1 MWWGCSSFPVRIA
14 NPRIAN
20 PVKRARGYYA
30 LRGYCYTPT
39 RGPGRASGAGERP
52 VGSAADESEKILD
65 MPKQSEQCKRSDIEH
80 VRKFVEF
87 AKATLNDAWYYPPS
101 GGHRYM
107 VALALY
113 SKCITVAEATIVLID
128 AGFTDEAFGL
138 TRTLIDIFI
147 TLHYIANHDTDS
159 RARLYY
165 QYFAKDISEW
175 GKIIADYWPQQA
187 HTLNPRTLKAA
198 ANYPHPHRWSGKP
211 TSQIALEPD
220 TVEVDP
226 ADNHIVQ
233 AGHDNFVVRSGHA
246 KDMRNMAVFNIAA
259 YLCNT
264 MVCFYRC
271 MGDPQP
277 SRLGTWAGAL
287 VAHLAHRHR

>member
-1 MWWGCSSFPVRIA
+1 MQP
-14 NPRIAN
+14 
-20 PVKRARGYYA
+20 
-30 LRGYCYTPT
+30 
-39 RGPGRASGAGERP
+39 
-52 VGSAADESEKILD
+52 
-65 MPKQSEQCKRSDIEH
+65 EQCKRSDTDH
-80 VRKFVEF
+80 VRKFVAY
-87 AKATLNDAWYYPPS
+87 AKATLNDAWYFPPF
-101 GGHRYM
+101 GDYRYM

-128 AGFTDEAFGL
+128 ADFPDEAFGM

-147 TLHYIANHDTDS
+147 TMHYITNKDTDS
-159 RARLYY
+159 RAQLYY
-165 QYFAKDISEW
+165 QYFAKDIAEW
-175 GKIIADYWPQQA
+175 AKIVTDYWPQQA
-187 HTLNPRTLKAA
+187 HTLKPRILKAA

-211 TSQIALEPD
+211 TSQMALEPD

-226 ADNHIVQ
+226 ATGQPVVHDFAYRVVYRWTSHYVHPTIGALDNHVVQ

-246 KDMRNMAVFNIAA
+246 KDMRHMAVFNIAA

-277 SRLGTWAGAL
+277 SRLGTWSGAL
-287 VAHLAHRHR
+287 LAHLARRHK